1 MTNSETSILIIYTG
15 GTIGMIKD
23 VETGAL
29 KPYDFD
35 NLHEQMPLL
44 KKFGFRIDSISFD
57 PLIDSSDMH
66 PKHWIKLANIISDN
80 YLDYDGFVVL
90 HGSDTMAYTASA
102 LSFILGNL
110 SKPVIITGS
119 QLPMGVLRTDGREN
133 LISAIEIAAAK
144 EDDTPIVPEVA
155 IYFEYKLYRGNRTFK
170 FHAENFN
177 AFISGN
183 YPVLAESGVNLK
195 FFPEHILKP
204 RFKKL
209 KLHTKLDNNVAILKL
224 FPGISQNLV
233 DAVLQTQELR
243 AVVMESFGS
252 GNAPMDSWFIES
264 LKKAID
270 KGIIIVNITQCIAG
284 SVEMGKYET
293 SMELQQIGI
302 VSGHDMTI
310 SAAVT
315 KLMVILGEYQKPEKL
330 KQEFLK
336 NRAGEITV

>member
-1 MTNSETSILIIYTG
+1 MNSETSILIIYTG

-23 VETGAL
+23 VETDAL
-29 KPYDFD
+29 KPFDFD
-35 NLHEQMPLL
+35 DLHEQLPILH
-44 KKFGFRIDSISFD
+44 KFGFQIDSISFN
-57 PLIDSSDMH
+57 PLIDSSNMH
-66 PKHWIKLANIISDN
+66 PMHWVKMANLIKDN

-90 HGSDTMAYTASA
+90 HGSDTMAHTASA

-155 IYFEYKLYRGNRTFK
+155 IYFEYKLYRGNRTYK

-183 YPVLAESGVNLK
+183 YPIIAESGVNLN
-195 FFPEHILKP
+195 FFQEHIRKP
-204 RFKKL
+204 KFKKL
-209 KLHTKLDNNVAILKL
+209 KLRTKLDNNVAILKL
-224 FPGISQNLV
+224 FPGISQQLV
-233 DAVLQTQELR
+233 EAILNTKGLR

-252 GNAPMDSWFIES
+252 GNAPLDNWFIDC

-270 KGIIIVNITQCIAG
+270 RGIIIVNISQCIAG
-284 SVEMGKYET
+284 GVQMGKYET
-293 SMELQQIGI
+293 SMKLQNIGI
-302 VSGHDMTI
+302 ISGHDMTI
-310 SAAVT
+310 SAAIT
-315 KLMVILGEYQKPEKL
+315 KLMVILGEQQKQEKI

-336 NRAGEITV
+336 DWAGELTV

>member
-1 MTNSETSILIIYTG
+1 MNSETSILLIYTG
-15 GTIGMIKD
+15 GTIGMVKDIKSG
-23 VETGAL
+23 VL
-29 KPYDFD
+29 KPFDFE
-35 NLHEQMPLL
+35 NLHEQMPIL
-44 KKFGFRIDSISFD
+44 KKFGFQIDSISFD

-66 PKHWIKLANIISDN
+66 PSHWIKLANLIQDN

-90 HGSDTMAYTASA
+90 HGSDTMAHTASA
-102 LSFILGNL
+102 LSYILGNL

-155 IYFEYKLYRGNRTFK
+155 IYFEYKLYRGNRTYK

-195 FFPEHILKP
+195 FYTEHILKP

-209 KLHTKLDNNVAILKL
+209 KLHTKLDENVAILKL
-224 FPGISQNLV
+224 YPGISRNFI
-233 DAVLQTQELR
+233 DSVLSTKGLR
-243 AVVMESFGS
+243 AIVMESFGS
-252 GNAPMDSWFIES
+252 GNAPLDDWFIEC

-270 KGIIIVNITQCIAG
+270 EDIIIVNITQCVAG
-284 SVEMGKYET
+284 KVEMGKYET
-293 SMELQQIGI
+293 SVSLEKIGVI
-302 VSGHDMTI
+302 SGYDMTT
-310 SAAVT
+310 SAAIT
-315 KLMVILGEYQKPEKL
+315 KLMVILGEQQQATKVK
-330 KQEFLK
+330 KEFIK
-336 NRAGEITV
+336 DWAGELSV